1 MDYHKIVSESFWR
14 EGAERIG
21 IQITAFKKY
30 AYMREIL
37 SYTCKSK
44 EDKRFGR
51 KRKERNLTSELS
63 IIKCKTYKN
72 QHEIMR
78 VDLVKEGL
86 GQGKDLYRGLIYQ
99 SHKLSE

>member
-1 MDYHKIVSESFWR
+1 
-14 EGAERIG
+14 
-21 IQITAFKKY
+21 
-30 AYMREIL
+30 MREIF

-44 EDKRFGR
+44 EDKRVGR

-63 IIKCKTYKN
+63 IIKYKTYKN

-86 GQGKDLYRGLIYQ
+86 GQGKALYREGLIYQ